1 MLGGLEHEW
10 IIFPNSWDDDPIWRT
25 HIFQRGGEKPPTSLR
40 MDEDAISLAIHNLDF
55 FVNNQRRI
63 ISVDWSMR
71 IRRSTTL
78 CEPSRIKLVKV

>member
-40 MDEDAISLAIHNLDF
+40 MDEDAISLVSPSCVMAIHNLDF
-55 FVNNQRRI
+55 FRKQP
-63 ISVDWSMR
+63 
-71 IRRSTTL
+71 TTDYIGWL
-78 CEPSRIKLVKV
+78 IYENP